1 VFVFNLST
9 GIARRLLSFG
19 LISVLRRSANS
30 YPVYYM
36 TGCKKRPHRR
46 TTMIRSNLPRAS
58 RFVTVGIA
66 CAAVFGLICATPS
79 VARAESAS
87 LAGSWSGSGSI
98 SFASG
103 SKEKARCRAH
113 YAKTGE
119 TSYEMSATCATA
131 SAKVDQSATL
141 TRTGANSY
149 AGSFFNEQYN
159 TGGSI
164 RVTVS
169 GGSQSVR
176 LSGEAGNA
184 FFSLRKL

>member
-1 VFVFNLST
+1 
-9 GIARRLLSFG
+9 
-19 LISVLRRSANS
+19 
-30 YPVYYM
+30 
-36 TGCKKRPHRR
+36 
-46 TTMIRSNLPRAS
+46 MIRSDLPRAS
-58 RFVTVGIA
+58 RLV
-66 CAAVFGLICATPS
+66 AAGVALATVFGLSCAS
-79 VARAESAS
+79 VNAARAESGS
-87 LAGSWSGSGSI
+87 LIGSWSGSGSI
-98 SFASG
+98 AFASG

-113 YAKTGE
+113 FAKTGE

-131 SAKVDQSATL
+131 SAKVDQSASL

-149 AGSFFNEQYN
+149 AGRFFNEQYN